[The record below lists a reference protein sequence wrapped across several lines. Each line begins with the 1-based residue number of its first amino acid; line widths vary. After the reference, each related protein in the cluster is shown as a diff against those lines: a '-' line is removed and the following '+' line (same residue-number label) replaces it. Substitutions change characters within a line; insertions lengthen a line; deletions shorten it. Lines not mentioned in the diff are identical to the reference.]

1 MQVMKYKLIIS
12 RNKTRISVIYVEHND
27 KVQQKLIN
35 VLQEKGAQIVEH
47 KDTNMHVYVH
57 KSDGTDYDYYFK
69 V

>member
-12 RNKTRISVIYVEHND
+12 RNKTRISVIYVERND

-35 VLQEKGAQIVEH
+35 MLQEKGAQIVEH
-47 KDTNMHVYVH
+47 KDTNMRIHVH
-57 KSDGTDYDYYFK
+57 KSDGTDYDYNFK

>member
-35 VLQEKGAQIVEH
+35 VLQERGAQIVEH
-47 KDTNMHVYVH
+47 KDTNMRIHVH
-57 KSDGTDYDYYFK
+57 KNDGTDYDYNFK